1 MTSSPHKRRWPSTA
15 RCEMC
20 GFLAMIIGLSTILGK
35 LLAESGAAEVIANP
49 MVRLLEIK
57 RLDYTV
63 MPVALDGLGAEA
75 SGKAAAPPPSWVCV
89 EFVHHAAAGD
99 FDAARDCCGCDTRG

>member
-1 MTSSPHKRRWPSTA
+1 
-15 RCEMC
+15 
-20 GFLAMIIGLSTILGK
+20 MIIGLGTILEK

-63 MPVALDGLGAEA
+63 MPVALGGLGMKV
-75 SGKAAAPPPSWVCV
+75 SGKTAPLL
-89 EFVHHAAAGD
+89 GL
-99 FDAARDCCGCDTRG
+99 R